1 MSCTAFD
8 LRDYFLGELPE
19 AERLQAGRHIQGCEN
34 CSREFEQLKLMRTA
48 LATLRDEEPP
58 QRIGFIS
65 DKVFEPS
72 AARRW
77 LSSFWLSGARLGFA
91 SAAMLSAA
99 LVVFAVNR
107 PVEKIVE
114 TRTVVAAQPHEDTQA
129 IVAKAVAEA
138 EARQERKTRDLLAV
152 AEEKHRMAER
162 ALNTQLAISFDLM
175 EKRNRVLRAS
185 ALDFGD
191 RR

>member
-19 AERLQAGRHIQGCEN
+19 AERLQAGRHIQGCGN
-34 CSREFEQLKLMRTA
+34 CAREFEQLKLMRTA
-48 LATLRDEEPP
+48 LASLRDEEPP
-58 QRIGFIS
+58 QRIGFVS

-72 AARRW
+72 AVRRW
-77 LSSFWLSGARLGFA
+77 LNSFWLSGARLGFA
-91 SAAMLSAA
+91 SAAMLSGA
-99 LVVFAVNR
+99 LVVFAVHR

-114 TRTVVAAQPHEDTQA
+114 TRTVVAAQSHEDTQA

-138 EARQERKTRDLLAV
+138 EARQEKKTRDLLAV
-152 AEEKHRMAER
+152 AEEKHRKAER
-162 ALNTQLAISFDLM
+162 ALNTQLAVSFDLM

-191 RR
+191 HR